1 MEKIFLENYIPT
13 YGPGSITEILKT
25 PESIEMK
32 ATIKNNIPAPA
43 WNVIRRAYSNLM
55 HLPDLPGAYLHPWR
69 RASIRR
75 LAALKDTHTGQ
86 RAFIIG
92 NGPSLKQTD
101 LGKLKGEFTFGLN
114 RIYLMF
120 PELGF
125 TTTCLVSINDL
136 VIEQCAA
143 EIAAL
148 PMPKFLSWRSHRVF
162 ETCPPAA
169 RPTFLY
175 TTYDNPGFA
184 RDARFRVWEGA
195 TVTNV
200 ALQLAFH
207 MGFAQ
212 VILIGVDHNFMAT
225 GGKPNTTVTSDGNDP
240 NHFSGQYFGKGFRWQ
255 LPDLET
261 SEIGYRLA
269 RQAYEQAGRQVL
281 DATVG
286 GKLTIFPK
294 ADYNSLF

>member
-1 MEKIFLENYIPT
+1 
-13 YGPGSITEILKT
+13 
-25 PESIEMK
+25 MK
-32 ATIKNNIPAPA
+32 QTIKNAIPDSLWPL
-43 WNVIRRAYSNLM
+43 IRSAYINLR
-55 HLPDLPGAYLHPWR
+55 DLPQLPAAYLHPWR
-69 RASIRR
+69 RESIRR
-75 LAALKDTHTGQ
+75 LAGLKDIHKGQ

-125 TTTCLVSINDL
+125 ETTYLVSVNDL

-143 EIAAL
+143 EIVAL
-148 PMPKFLSWRSHRVF
+148 PMPKFLSWRSRRF
-162 ETCPPAA
+162 FTGQFPDSQFTNL
-169 RPTFLY
+169 PTFLH
-175 TTYDNPGFA
+175 TTYDNPVFA
-184 RDARFRVWEGA
+184 RNARFRIWESA

-207 MGFAQ
+207 MGFEK
-212 VILIGVDHNFMAT
+212 VILIGVDHNFTSRGQA
-225 GGKPNTTVTSDGNDP
+225 NTTVVSDGDDP
-240 NHFSGQYFGKGFRWQ
+240 NHFSPGYFGKGFRWQ

-261 SEIGYRLA
+261 SEIGYRMA

-294 ADYNSLF
+294 TDYNSLF

>member
-1 MEKIFLENYIPT
+1 
-13 YGPGSITEILKT
+13 
-25 PESIEMK
+25 MK
-32 ATIKNNIPAPA
+32 QTIKNAIPDSLWPL
-43 WNVIRRAYSNLM
+43 IRNTYINLR
-55 HLPDLPGAYLHPWR
+55 DLPQLPAAYLHPWR
-69 RASIRR
+69 RESIRR
-75 LAALKDTHTGQ
+75 LAALKDIHKGR

-101 LGKLKGEFTFGLN
+101 LTKLKDEFSFGLN

-125 TTTCLVSINDL
+125 STTYLVSVNDL

-148 PMPKFLSWRSHRVF
+148 PMPKFLSWRSHRFFTNHVPNPQS
-162 ETCPPAA
+162 TNL
-169 RPTFLY
+169 PTFLY
-175 TTYDNPGFA
+175 TTYDNPTFNP
-184 RDARFRVWEGA
+184 DARLRLWESA
-195 TVTNV
+195 TVTYV

-207 MGFAQ
+207 MGFEQA
-212 VILIGVDHNFMAT
+212 ILLGVDHNFSTKGPA
-225 GGKPNTTVTSDGNDP
+225 NTTITSAGDDP
-240 NHFSGQYFGKGFRWQ
+240 DHFHPGYFGKGFRWQ

-261 SEIGYRLA
+261 SEIGYRMA

-286 GKLTIFPK
+286 GQLTIFPK